1 MTHTHLATIIAAQM
15 TARLPVF
22 LDPLMYARKG
32 LRIEG
37 VLRVIDFER
46 LSDRLAATDGE
57 IAVELAFDIKDGQAC
72 IEGHIDGQLK
82 LTCERCMEI
91 MTLDIDND
99 IHLGLVRTEQEI
111 DGLLSGF
118 EPLMASDEPIRVL
131 DLIEDEILLLLP
143 MVPSHAQEE
152 CAYIERIEQADESVV
167 IVKENEQKTVNPF
180 STLSTLKKH

>member
-1 MTHTHLATIIAAQM
+1 LTHTHLATIIAAQM

-22 LDPLMYARKG
+22 IDPLMYARKG

-37 VLRVIDFER
+37 VLRVVDFER
-46 LSDRLAATDGE
+46 LSDRLASPDGE
-57 IAVELAFDIKDGQAC
+57 IAVKLTFDIKDGQAA

-82 LTCERCMEI
+82 LTCERCMET
-91 MTLDIDND
+91 MTLDVDSD
-99 IHLGLVRTEQEI
+99 IRLGLVQSEQEI

-118 EPLMASDEPIRVL
+118 EPLMTSDEPMRVL

-143 MVPSHAQEE
+143 MVPSHAQGE
-152 CAYIERIEQADESVV
+152 CAYIEGVAQADESVV
-167 IVKENEQKTVNPF
+167 KVERNGQKTVNPF